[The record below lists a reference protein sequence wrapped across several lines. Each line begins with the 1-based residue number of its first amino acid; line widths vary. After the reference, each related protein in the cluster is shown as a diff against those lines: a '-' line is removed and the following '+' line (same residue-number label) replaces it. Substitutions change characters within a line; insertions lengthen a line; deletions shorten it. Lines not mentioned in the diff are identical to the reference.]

1 MSSATLRNAPCRPV
15 EQPQF
20 ERVGRHLIEGST
32 DCVKLLDLDGRV
44 VYLNPAGVE
53 LLDLCGPED
62 LINRPW
68 LSVWEGEHYVAA
80 SNAVARAR
88 TGERATFE
96 GFCPT
101 AAGVAKWW
109 DVVITSVTDD
119 SNAIVQLLVVSR
131 DITERRREADF
142 RAGQHGMLEM
152 IATGAALDAVLTCL
166 VQLVEQHSDGMLGSV
181 LLLDKDGVHLRR
193 GAAPSLP
200 ESFNSAIEGAAIG
213 PRAGSCGTAMYLG
226 RPVIVTDVLVDPAWE
241 DYRELAIAH
250 HIRAC
255 WSTPIM
261 STQKKV
267 LGSFAMYYSEPRA
280 PRRHELRMVD
290 VAANIAG
297 IAIESQQA
305 HKALRQSEERNLA
318 MLRANPDWMFILGR
332 NGMFLDYYAKNP
344 AELLVPPDVFLGK
357 TIWDIL
363 PPPVATPL
371 ANAIAGTLVSGEPET
386 FEYSIEADQ
395 TQRFYEACVVGC
407 DDDKIL
413 SIVRDITDRKR
424 AEMDAVIQRRELAH
438 LNRVATLGELSG
450 ALAHELSQPL
460 SAILINA
467 HAARRLLSREPM
479 DLEELRAALDDIIA
493 NNKRA
498 GSVIERLRVLLKKG
512 DGFFETVDLNDI
524 VKEVLD
530 LTHSDFLARRISVT
544 TSLMSPMR
552 PVYGDRVQL
561 QQVLLNLVLN
571 ACESMSTTEVA
582 ERHLSVT
589 TAVEDGMV
597 QMSVADRGV
606 GIPDDQLTAV
616 FEPFVT
622 FREHGLG
629 LGLSISRSIVLAH
642 GGQIVASNNADRGT
656 TFRCELPINEDGRVE
671 PRSSRSFA
679 IASLSPE
686 PGAVSSG

>member
-1 MSSATLRNAPCRPV
+1 MSSDTLPNAPCRPV
-15 EQPQF
+15 GQPPF
-20 ERVGRHLIEGST
+20 ERLGRHVIEGSI

-68 LSVWEGEHYVAA
+68 LSVWEGAHYIAA
-80 SNAVARAR
+80 SNAVSRAK
-88 TGERATFE
+88 TGERAIFE
-96 GFCPT
+96 GFCRT
-101 AAGVAKWW
+101 AAGAAKWW
-109 DVVITSVTDD
+109 EVVVTPVTDD
-119 SNAIVQLLVVSR
+119 SHTIVQLLVVSR

-142 RAGQHGMLEM
+142 RAGQHDVLEM
-152 IATGAALDAVLTCL
+152 IATGASLDAVLTRL

-181 LLLDKDGVHLRR
+181 VLLDDDGLHLRR

-200 ESFNSAIEGAAIG
+200 QSFNDAIDGAAIG

-226 RPVIVTDVLVDPAWE
+226 RPVIVTDVLVDPTWE
-241 DYRELAIAH
+241 DYRELAIANRL
-250 HIRAC
+250 RAC

-280 PRRHELRMVD
+280 PLRDELRMVD

-297 IAIESQQA
+297 IAIENQQA

-318 MLRANPDWMFILGR
+318 ILRANPDWMFILSR
-332 NGMFLDYYAKNP
+332 NGVFLDYYAKNP

-357 TIWDIL
+357 TIWDVL
-363 PPPVATPL
+363 PPSVSTPL
-371 ANAIAGTLVSGEPET
+371 ANAIASTLASDEPET

-395 TQRFYEACVVGC
+395 MPHFYEACVVGC

-424 AEMDAVIQRRELAH
+424 VEMDAAIQRRELAH

-479 DLEELRAALDDIIA
+479 DVEELRAALDDIIA
-493 NNKRA
+493 NDKRA

-544 TSLMSPMR
+544 TSLASPMR
-552 PVYGDRVQL
+552 RVYGDRVQL

-582 ERHLSVT
+582 ERRLTVT
-589 TAVEDGMV
+589 TAVDDGMV
-597 QMSVADRGV
+597 HLSVADRGV
-606 GIPDDQLTAV
+606 GIPGDQLTAV

-622 FREHGLG
+622 FREQGLG
-629 LGLSISRSIVLAH
+629 LGLSISRSIILAH
-642 GGQIVASNNADRGT
+642 GGQIVATNNADRGT

-671 PRSSRSFA
+671 PRSGRSFA
-679 IASLSPE
+679 ISSLSQGGQSFE
-686 PGAVSSG
+686 L